1 MDMIKYQKNETPTD
15 PNMDLAKR
23 IGDILEKSKDIPK
36 HKDTTDSVVNGKN
49 LVVKYE
55 SYEEPDSVF
64 ISESMAKKMS
74 DDSNYHKLTD
84 RHGNI

>member
-1 MDMIKYQKNETPTD
+1 
-15 PNMDLAKR
+15 MDLAKR
-23 IGDILEKSKDIPK
+23 IGDILEKSNDIPEYQDIK
-36 HKDTTDSVVNGKN
+36 ASIINGKN

-64 ISESMAKKMS
+64 ISESMAKKIS